1 MKPSIIRSLCLCL
14 PLLLTACGTGK
25 STVSGNGKS
34 SAENASV
41 GKSAVPAGLAFM
53 QKVSDNQLY
62 AKNIVGRMTF
72 TVSAQG
78 KEISAPGSLHMRKDQ
93 VIRLQV
99 FVPILGTEVG
109 RLEFTPDYVLVID
122 RLHKQYIKADYTQ
135 LDFLK
140 DNGLTFYSLQ
150 SLFWNQLL
158 LPGTDKVKEKD
169 LSDFTVD
176 LNSSGS
182 TYPVSLKRGNM
193 TYVWTADKQTGRISQ
208 AKVDY
213 KSQKNGNS
221 TLVWKYDD
229 FKNVGVKLFPA
240 TQKFTFTT
248 SATRKQQ
255 TASVSIEMDGI
266 GTDDKW
272 ETTSTV
278 SSKYKKVETSDI
290 LSKLLEL

>member
-1 MKPSIIRSLCLCL
+1 MKSSIIRFLCLCL
-14 PLLLTACGTGK
+14 PLLLAACGTGK
-25 STVSGNGKS
+25 STVSGSGKS

-41 GKSAVPAGLAFM
+41 NKSAVPAGLAFM

-62 AKNIVGRMTF
+62 AKNIVGRMTL
-72 TVSAQG
+72 TVNAEG

-169 LSDFTVD
+169 LGDFTVD
-176 LNSSGS
+176 LSSSGS

-193 TYVWTADKQTGRISQ
+193 TYVWSADKQTGRISQ

-213 KSQKNGNS
+213 TSQKNGSS

-229 FKNVGVKLFPA
+229 FKTVGAKMFPA

-255 TASVSIEMDGI
+255 TASVSVEMDGI

-272 ETTSTV
+272 EATSTV
-278 SSKYKKVETSDI
+278 SNKYKKVETSDI